1 MLHPTLGLRATA
13 IALQLFVDPEVEY
26 KFSWLVYGDYVIGS

>member
-13 IALQLFVDPEVEY
+13 IALQLFVDPEVEH